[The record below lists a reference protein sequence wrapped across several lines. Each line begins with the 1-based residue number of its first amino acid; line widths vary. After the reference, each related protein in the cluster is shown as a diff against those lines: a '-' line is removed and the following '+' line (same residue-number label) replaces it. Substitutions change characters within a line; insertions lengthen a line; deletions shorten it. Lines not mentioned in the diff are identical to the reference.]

1 MNALKALVIGMGVL
15 IVIGIGL
22 VGYGLM
28 RGKQVSQP
36 QAIAIATTDSAPF
49 DVTLMAPHGAKLEQ
63 MSTTADRI
71 VLRYTGPE
79 GDKLLLVDAHTG
91 HLAGTLALAP
101 DTH

>member
-1 MNALKALVIGMGVL
+1 MNALKALVIGMAVL

-28 RGKQVSQP
+28 RGKQPAQK
-36 QAIAIATTDSAPF
+36 QAIALVTTDSAPF
-49 DVTLMAPHGAKLEQ
+49 DVTLTAPRGARLEQ
-63 MSTTADRI
+63 VSTTADRI

-91 HLAGTLALAP
+91 HLAGTLTLAP